1 MSSVYL
7 SKRVL
12 PVCLCI
18 LAGVYISGY
27 EAFAQT
33 AEHVSL
39 NAEDNT
45 GQETADTIASGNITI
60 DFKDADIVTVLR
72 VLSEKSGV
80 NIVASKDVEGYIT
93 IRLTNVPWEKA
104 LDIICKNYGY
114 AFEREGN
121 IIRVTTVENL
131 KQEELTTEVFS
142 LNYAKANEV
151 ANSIKEMLTERGKDK
166 IKYDTRTNVLIVTDI
181 PTNLYKIRQVVD
193 KLDKKTPQVLI
204 EARIIETTLDDDENM
219 GIDWSV
225 KFDAA
230 GAARPFTYPFE
241 SIGSRILGHLEMGD
255 YFPIGKGAPTTGGV
269 GTTSTVPSEDFPST
283 TLSSMPMATT
293 DEFTMGTLDFT
304 EFSAVIEFL
313 KSRRDTNIVSNPRV
327 STLNNKTAS
336 ILIGTILAI
345 PTFERNPD
353 TGTMEIT
360 GYTEKDLGIKLEVTP
375 HINENK
381 DIVVD
386 LKPEISELLGYDILD
401 DARGIR
407 APRYSTREAET
418 QLMVKTGETIMLGG
432 LIKDRTINYK
442 KKVPFLGDIPM
453 VGPALFTKTEEGVDK
468 TELIIFMTVYLIS
481 GKSLNADELASTAFI
496 PMDTK
501 DEKPE
506 QD

>member
-1 MSSVYL
+1 
-7 SKRVL
+7 
-12 PVCLCI
+12 
-18 LAGVYISGY
+18 
-27 EAFAQT
+27 
-33 AEHVSL
+33 
-39 NAEDNT
+39 
-45 GQETADTIASGNITI
+45 
-60 DFKDADIVTVLR
+60 
-72 VLSEKSGV
+72 
-80 NIVASKDVEGYIT
+80 
-93 IRLTNVPWEKA
+93 
-104 LDIICKNYGY
+104 
-114 AFEREGN
+114 
-121 IIRVTTVENL
+121 
-131 KQEELTTEVFS
+131 